1 MKRILAAVTFAGLTA
16 LGVAA
21 TVNAQSFNVF
31 DDRTYLTFSGPVS
44 LPGVTLPA
52 GRYIFRV
59 PGRYTSRSVIQVLSA
74 DQKTVY
80 AMLDTAPAWRQ
91 VATGDPEVT
100 FKERAADAPPAIA
113 RFFQPLEH
121 NGYEFLYPKAPPIA
135 TVGTH

>member
-1 MKRILAAVTFAGLTA
+1 MKRILAAVAFAGLTA

-59 PGRYTSRSVIQVLSA
+59 PSRYTASAVIQVLSG
-74 DQKTVY
+74 DRKTVY
-80 AMLDTAPAWRQ
+80 AMVQTAPAWRL
-91 VATGDPEVT
+91 VATGDPGVT
-100 FKERAADAPPAIA
+100 FKERAADAPPAIEA
-113 RFFQPLEH
+113 FFQPLEH